1 MRMLLIHSD
10 YLEYEVKDKAL
21 KNPEPISEEQ
31 KKGRLE
37 EVLAVFI
44 SVEKVDETNPDE
56 VVEKAVNEIKDV
68 ASQVKAENV
77 FVYPFAHLSSE
88 LAKPDIALEVLREVE
103 EKLREEGF
111 NVKRAPFGYY
121 KAFKLSCKGHPLA
134 ELSRTIVPSGEAKAE
149 EEIPEALK
157 KEEEELVSYWYIL
170 TPEGELIEV
179 DKFDFTG
186 HENLRKFANY
196 EISKS
201 RIADREPPH
210 VRIMLE
216 QELVDYEPGSDP
228 GNLRYYPKGRLIK
241 GLLEQYVTEKVVE
254 YGAMEVETPIMYD
267 FEHPALEKYLNRFP
281 ARQYIVKSG
290 DKKFFLRFAACF
302 GQFLIKKD
310 AIISYRNLPLRMYE
324 LTRYSFR
331 REKSG
336 ELSGLRRLR
345 AFTMPDMHTVARD
358 LKQAMAEFKK
368 QYKLSMEVLKGVG
381 LTPEDYEVAI
391 RFTEDFWNENR
402 DFIVELAKIIGKPV
416 LIEMWKQR
424 FFYFILKFEF
434 NFVDNLDKAAALST
448 VQIDVE
454 NAERFGIT
462 YYDEDGKEKYPLILH
477 CSPSGAIE
485 RVMYAI
491 LEKQAK
497 LQSKGIKPMFPLWL
511 SPIQV
516 RVIPVSEEV
525 LDYALYVAGK
535 LEGAKIRVD
544 VDDTSD
550 RLNKKIR
557 KAEKEWIP
565 YVIVVGR
572 NEKEQNTITVRRR
585 SDGKQGEMQLEDLI
599 REIRSQTEGF
609 PYKPRPLPLLLSKRP
624 KFRG

>member
-10 YLEYEVKDKAL
+10 YLEYEVKDKAI
-21 KNPEPISEEQ
+21 KNPEPIEDEG

-44 SVEKVDETNPDE
+44 SVEKIDESGPEE
-56 VVEKAVNEIKDV
+56 VVRKAVEEIKSV
-68 ASQVKAENV
+68 ASQVKAENI
-77 FVYPFAHLSSE
+77 FLYPFAHLSSE
-88 LAKPDIALEVLREVE
+88 LAKPAIALGILKELE
-103 EKLREEGF
+103 EKLREEGY

-121 KAFKLSCKGHPLA
+121 KAFRLSCKGHPLA
-134 ELSRTIVPSGEAKAE
+134 ELSRTIVPAGEKAE
-149 EEIPEALK
+149 EEVSEALK
-157 KEEEELVSYWYIL
+157 KEEELVSYWYIL
-170 TPEGELIEV
+170 TPEGELVEV

-186 HENLRKFANY
+186 HENLKKFANY

-201 RIADREPPH
+201 RIATEEPPH
-210 VRIMLE
+210 VRIMLD

-241 GLLEQYVTEKVVE
+241 SLLEQYVTEKVIE

-281 ARQYIVKSG
+281 ARQYVVKSG

-310 AIISYRNLPLRMYE
+310 ATISYRHLPLRMYE

-331 REKSG
+331 REKRG

-358 LKQAMAEFKK
+358 LKQAMDEFKK
-368 QYKLSMEVLKGVG
+368 QYKLSMEVLRGVG
-381 LTPEDYEVAI
+381 LAPEDYEVAI

-402 DFIVELAKIIGKPV
+402 DFVVELVRIIGKPV

-462 YYDEDGKEKYPLILH
+462 YYDEDGKEKHPLILH

-485 RVMYAI
+485 RVMYAV

-497 LQSKGIKPMFPLWL
+497 LTKKGTKAMLPLWL

-516 RVIPVSEEV
+516 RVIPVSDDV

-535 LEGAKIRVD
+535 LEGAKIRAD
-544 VDDTSD
+544 VDDTGD

-565 YVIVVGR
+565 YIIVVGEK
-572 NEKEQNTITVRRR
+572 EKEQGTVTVRRR
-585 SDGKQGEMQLEDLI
+585 AGGQSEMQLEDLI
-599 REIRSQTEGF
+599 KEIKQQTEGF
-609 PYKPRPLPLLLSKRP
+609 PYKPRPLPLLLSRRP

>member
-10 YLEYEVKDKAL
+10 YLEYEVKDKAI
-21 KNPEPISEEQ
+21 KSPEPIGDEM

-44 SVEKVDETNPDE
+44 SVEKVDESGPEE
-56 VVEKAVNEIKDV
+56 VVRKAVEEIKGV
-68 ASQVKAENV
+68 ASQVKAENI
-77 FVYPFAHLSSE
+77 FIYPFAHLSSE
-88 LAKPDIALEVLREVE
+88 LAKPALALGILKELE
-103 EKLREEGF
+103 EKLRGEGYI
-111 NVKRAPFGYY
+111 VKRAPFGYY
-121 KAFKLSCKGHPLA
+121 KAFRLSCKGHPLA
-134 ELSRTIVPSGEAKAE
+134 ELSRTIVPSGEKAE
-149 EEIPEALK
+149 EEVSEALK
-157 KEEEELVSYWYIL
+157 KEEELVSYWYIL
-170 TPEGELIEV
+170 TPEGELVEV

-201 RIADREPPH
+201 RIATEEPPH
-210 VRIMLE
+210 VRIMLD

-241 GLLEQYVTEKVVE
+241 SLLERYVTEKVIE

-281 ARQYIVKSG
+281 ARQYVVKSG

-310 AIISYRNLPLRMYE
+310 ATISYRHLPLRMYE

-331 REKSG
+331 REKRG

-345 AFTMPDMHTVARD
+345 AFTMPDMHTVAKD
-358 LKQAMAEFKK
+358 LKQAMDEFKK
-368 QYKLSMEVLKGVG
+368 QYRLSMEVLRGVG

-402 DFIVELAKIIGKPV
+402 DFIIELVRIIGKPV

-462 YYDEDGKEKYPLILH
+462 YYDEEGKEKHPLILH

-485 RVMYAI
+485 RVMYAV

-497 LQSKGIKPMFPLWL
+497 LTKRGTKAMLPLWL

-516 RVIPVSEEV
+516 RVIPVSDDV

-544 VDDTSD
+544 VDDTGD

-557 KAEKEWIP
+557 KAEKEWVP
-565 YVIVVGR
+565 YIIVVGEK
-572 NEKEQNTITVRRR
+572 EKEQGTVTVRRR
-585 SDGKQGEMQLEDLI
+585 AGGRSEMQLEDLI
-599 REIRSQTEGF
+599 REIKQKTEGF

>member
-10 YLEYEVKDKAL
+10 YLEYEVKGKAL
-21 KNPEPISEEQ
+21 KKPEEIKEDQ
-31 KKGRLE
+31 KIGKLD
-37 EVLAVFI
+37 EVLAVFM
-44 SVEKVDETNPDE
+44 SVEKVDEQNPDE
-56 VVEKAVNEIKDV
+56 VVDKAIKEIEDV
-68 ASQVKAENV
+68 ASQVKTKNI

-88 LAKPDIALEVLREVE
+88 LGSPEIALKILKKIE
-103 EKLREEGF
+103 EKLKEKEY

-134 ELSRTIVPSGEAKAE
+134 ELSRTIVPGEAKKE
-149 EEIPEALK
+149 EEVPEALK
-157 KEEEELVSYWYIL
+157 KEEELVSYWYIL

-179 DKFDFTG
+179 DKFDFSG

-201 RIADREPPH
+201 RVVTEEPPH
-210 VRIMLE
+210 VKIMLE
-216 QELVDYEPGSDP
+216 QELVDYEEGSDP

-241 GLLEQYVTEKVVE
+241 SLLENYVTEKVIE

-281 ARQYIVKSG
+281 ARQYVVKSG

-310 AIISYRNLPLRMYE
+310 ATISYRHLPLKMYE

-331 REKSG
+331 REKRG

-345 AFTMPDMHTVARD
+345 AFTMPDMHTVAKD
-358 LKQAMAEFKK
+358 LQQAMEEFKK

-381 LTPEDYEVAI
+381 LAPEDYEVAI
-391 RFTEDFWNENR
+391 RFTEDFWNENKE
-402 DFIVELAKIIGKPV
+402 FIVELAKIIDKPV

-454 NAERFGIT
+454 NAQRFGIS
-462 YYDEDGKEKYPLILH
+462 YYNEDGQEEYPLLLH

-497 LQSKGIKPMFPLWL
+497 LMKQGKKPMYPLWL

-516 RVIPVSEEV
+516 RVIPISDKY

-535 LEGAKIRVD
+535 LEGAKIRAD
-544 VDDTSD
+544 VDDRNE

-557 KAEKEWIP
+557 EAEKEWIP
-565 YVIVVGR
+565 YIIVVGE
-572 NEKEQNTITVRRR
+572 NEKRMGIITVRKRT
-585 SDGKQGEMQLEDLI
+585 DNKQYEMHIEDLI
-599 REIRSQTEGF
+599 KEIRQKTEGF
-609 PYKPRPLPLLLSKRP
+609 PYKPRPLPLLVSMRP

>member
-1 MRMLLIHSD
+1 MRTLLIHSD

-21 KNPEPISEEQ
+21 KKPEEISEEQ

-37 EVLAVFI
+37 EVLAAFI
-44 SVEKVDETNPDE
+44 SVEKVDEQNPEE
-56 VVEKAVNEIKDV
+56 VVEKAVKEIEDV
-68 ASQVKAENV
+68 ASQVKTKNI

-88 LAKPDIALEVLREVE
+88 LGSPDIALKILKEIE
-103 EKLREEGF
+103 EKLKGKGY

-134 ELSRTIVPSGEAKAE
+134 ELSRTIIPSEAKKE
-149 EEIPEALK
+149 EEVPEALK
-157 KEEEELVSYWYIL
+157 KEEELISYWYIL

-179 DKFDFTG
+179 DKFDFSG
-186 HENLRKFANY
+186 HENLKKFANY

-201 RIADREPPH
+201 RVAEKEPPH
-210 VRIMLE
+210 VKMMLE
-216 QELVDYEPGSDP
+216 QELVDYEEGSDP

-241 GLLEQYVTEKVVE
+241 SLLENYVTEKVIE

-281 ARQYIVKSG
+281 ARQYVVKSG

-310 AIISYRNLPLRMYE
+310 ATISYRHLPLRMYE

-331 REKSG
+331 REKRG

-345 AFTMPDMHTVARD
+345 AFTMPDMHTVAKD
-358 LKQAMAEFKK
+358 LQQAMEEFKK
-368 QYKLSMEVLKGVG
+368 QYKLSMEVLRGVG

-391 RFTEDFWNENR
+391 RFTEDFWNENK
-402 DFIVELAKIIGKPV
+402 DFIVELARIIGKPV

-454 NAERFGIT
+454 NAQRFGIT
-462 YYDEDGKEKYPLILH
+462 YYDENGEEKYPLILH

-497 LQSKGIKPMFPLWL
+497 LMKQGKKPMYPLWL

-516 RVIPVSEEV
+516 RVIPVSDKY

-544 VDDTSD
+544 VDDRNE

-557 KAEKEWIP
+557 EAEKEWVP
-565 YVIVVGR
+565 YIVVVGE
-572 NEKEQNTITVRRR
+572 NEKRMGVITVRKRE
-585 SDGKQGEMQLEDLI
+585 SGQYEMHIEDLI
-599 REIRSQTEGF
+599 KEIKQKTEGF
-609 PYKPRPLPLLLSKRP
+609 PYKPRPLPLLVSMRP

>member
-1 MRMLLIHSD
+1 MRILLIHSD

-21 KNPEPISEEQ
+21 KKPEEISENQ
-31 KKGRLE
+31 KKGRLD
-37 EVLAVFI
+37 EVLAVFM
-44 SVEKVDETNPDE
+44 SVEKVDEQNPE
-56 VVEKAVNEIKDV
+56 EIVEKAVKEIEEV
-68 ASQVKAENV
+68 VSQVKTNNI

-88 LAKPDIALEVLREVE
+88 LGSPDVALRILKEIENEL
-103 EKLREEGF
+103 KNKGY
-111 NVKRAPFGYY
+111 NVRRAPFGYY

-134 ELSRTIVPSGEAKAE
+134 ELSRTIVPGEAKKE
-149 EEIPEALK
+149 EEVPEALK
-157 KEEEELVSYWYIL
+157 KEEELVSYWYIL
-170 TPEGELIEV
+170 TPEGELVEV
-179 DKFDFTG
+179 DKFDFSG
-186 HENLRKFANY
+186 YENLKKFANY
-196 EISKS
+196 EINKS
-201 RIADREPPH
+201 RVVTEEPPH
-210 VRIMLE
+210 VKIMLE
-216 QELVDYEPGSDP
+216 QELVDYEEGSDP

-241 GLLEQYVTEKVVE
+241 SLLENYVTEKLIE

-281 ARQYIVKSG
+281 ARQYVVKSG
-290 DKKFFLRFAACF
+290 DKRFFLRFAACF

-310 AIISYRNLPLRMYE
+310 ATISYRHLPLRMYE

-331 REKSG
+331 REKRG

-345 AFTMPDMHTVARD
+345 AFTMPDMHTVAKN
-358 LKQAMAEFKK
+358 LQQAMEEFKK

-391 RFTEDFWNENR
+391 RFTEDFWNENK
-402 DFIVELAKIIGKPV
+402 DFIVDLTRIIGKPV

-454 NAERFGIT
+454 NSQRFGIT
-462 YYDEDGKEKYPLILH
+462 YYDEEGQEKYPLLLH

-497 LQSKGIKPMFPLWL
+497 LMKKGKKPMYPPWL

-516 RVIPVSEEV
+516 RVIPVSEKY
-525 LDYALYVAGK
+525 LDYALYIAGK
-535 LEGAKIRVD
+535 LEGAKIRAD
-544 VDDTSD
+544 VDDRNE

-557 KAEKEWIP
+557 EAEKEWIP
-565 YVIVVGR
+565 YIIVVGE
-572 NEKEQNTITVRRR
+572 NEKRMGVITVRKRE
-585 SDGKQGEMQLEDLI
+585 DNKQYEIHVEDLI
-599 REIRSQTEGF
+599 KEIRQKTEGF
-609 PYKPRPLPLLLSKRP
+609 PYKPRPLPPLVSMRP

>member
-1 MRMLLIHSD
+1 MRILLIHSD

-21 KNPEPISEEQ
+21 KKPEEISENQ
-31 KKGRLE
+31 KKGRLD
-37 EVLAVFI
+37 EVLAVFM
-44 SVEKVDETNPDE
+44 SVEKVDEQNPEEIAKKAVKEIEE
-56 VVEKAVNEIKDV
+56 VV
-68 ASQVKAENV
+68 SQVKTNNI

-88 LAKPDIALEVLREVE
+88 LGSPDVALRILKEIENEL
-103 EKLREEGF
+103 KNKGY
-111 NVKRAPFGYY
+111 NVRRAPFGYY

-134 ELSRTIVPSGEAKAE
+134 ELSRTIVPGEAKKE
-149 EEIPEALK
+149 EEVPEALK
-157 KEEEELVSYWYIL
+157 KEEELVSYWYIL
-170 TPEGELIEV
+170 TPEGELVEV
-179 DKFDFTG
+179 DKFDFSG
-186 HENLRKFANY
+186 YENLKKFANY
-196 EISKS
+196 EINKS
-201 RIADREPPH
+201 RVVTEEPPH
-210 VRIMLE
+210 VKIMLE
-216 QELVDYEPGSDP
+216 QELVDYEEGSDP

-241 GLLEQYVTEKVVE
+241 SLLENYVTEKVIE

-281 ARQYIVKSG
+281 ARQYVVKSG
-290 DKKFFLRFAACF
+290 DKRFFLRFAACF

-310 AIISYRNLPLRMYE
+310 ATISYRHLPLRMYE

-331 REKSG
+331 REKRG

-345 AFTMPDMHTVARD
+345 AFTMPDMHTVAKN
-358 LKQAMAEFKK
+358 LQQAMEEFKK

-391 RFTEDFWNENR
+391 RFTEDFWNENK
-402 DFIVELAKIIGKPV
+402 DFIVDLTRIIGKPV

-424 FFYFILKFEF
+424 FFYFMLKFEF

-454 NAERFGIT
+454 NSQRFGIT
-462 YYDEDGKEKYPLILH
+462 YYDEEGQEKYPLLLH

-497 LQSKGIKPMFPLWL
+497 LMKKGKKPMYPLWL

-516 RVIPVSEEV
+516 RVIPVSERY
-525 LDYALYVAGK
+525 LDYALYIAGK
-535 LEGAKIRVD
+535 LEGAKIRAD
-544 VDDTSD
+544 VDDRNE

-557 KAEKEWIP
+557 EAEKEWIP
-565 YVIVVGR
+565 YIIVVGE
-572 NEKEQNTITVRRR
+572 NEKRMGVITVRKRE
-585 SDGKQGEMQLEDLI
+585 DNKQYEIHVEDLI
-599 REIRSQTEGF
+599 KEIRQKTEGF
-609 PYKPRPLPLLLSKRP
+609 PYKPRPLPPLVSMRP

>member
-10 YLEYEVKDKAL
+10 YLEYEVKGKAL
-21 KNPEPISEEQ
+21 KQPEEISEEQ
-31 KKGRLE
+31 KKGRLD
-37 EVLAVFI
+37 EVLAVFM

-56 VVEKAVNEIKDV
+56 VAEKAVKEIKDV
-68 ASQVKAENV
+68 AGQVKAERV

-88 LAKPDIALEVLREVE
+88 LANPDVAMKILKRIE
-103 EKLREEGF
+103 ERLREEGF
-111 NVKRAPFGYY
+111 EVKRAPFGYY

-134 ELSRTIVPSGEAKAE
+134 ELSRTVVPSGEAVSSE
-149 EEIPEALK
+149 ERNIALEK
-157 KEEEELVSYWYIL
+157 EEELVSYWYIL
-170 TPEGELIEV
+170 TPEGELVEV

-201 RIADREPPH
+201 RVAEKEPPH

-241 GLLEQYVTEKVVE
+241 SLLENYVTEKVIE
-254 YGAMEVETPIMYD
+254 YGAMEVETPLMYD
-267 FEHPALEKYLNRFP
+267 FEHPALKSYLNRFP

-302 GQFLIKKD
+302 GQFLMKKD
-310 AIISYRNLPLRMYE
+310 ATISYRNLPLRMYE

-331 REKSG
+331 REKRG

-345 AFTMPDMHTVARD
+345 AFTMPDMHTVAKD
-358 LKQAMAEFKK
+358 LQQAMDEFKK

-391 RFTEDFWNENR
+391 RFTRDFWNENK

-416 LIEMWKQR
+416 LIEMWDQR

-454 NAERFGIT
+454 NAQRYGVT
-462 YYDEDGKEKYPLILH
+462 YYDEEGKERFPLILH

-497 LQSKGIKPMFPLWL
+497 LQTKGIKPMFPLWL

-516 RVIPVSEEV
+516 RVIPVGEEY

-535 LEGAKIRVD
+535 LEGAKIRAD
-544 VDDTSD
+544 VDDTND
-550 RLNKKIR
+550 TLRKKIR
-557 KAEKEWIP
+557 KAEKEWVP
-565 YVIVVGR
+565 YIIVVGER
-572 NEKEQNTITVRRR
+572 EKEQNTITVRRR
-585 SDGKQGEMQLEDLI
+585 SDGKQVEMQLGDLI

-609 PYKPRPLPLLLSKRP
+609 PYKPRPLPLLLSRRP

>member
-1 MRMLLIHSD
+1 MLLIHSD

-21 KNPEPISEEQ
+21 KKPEEISEEQ
-31 KKGRLE
+31 KRGRLE
-37 EVLAVFI
+37 EVLAVFV
-44 SVEKVDETNPDE
+44 SVEKVDEQNPEE
-56 VVEKAVNEIKDV
+56 VVEKAVVEIKDV
-68 ASQVKAENV
+68 ASQVKAQSI

-88 LAKPDIALEVLREVE
+88 LASPDVALKILKTIE
-103 EKLREEGF
+103 EKLKEEGF

-134 ELSRTIVPSGEAKAE
+134 ELSRTIVPGEVKKE
-149 EEIPEALK
+149 EEVPEALK
-157 KEEEELVSYWYIL
+157 KEEELVSYWYIL

-186 HENLRKFANY
+186 HENLKKFASY

-201 RIADREPPH
+201 RIAEKEPPH
-210 VRIMLE
+210 VKIMLE

-241 GLLEQYVTEKVVE
+241 SLLEQYVTEKVIE

-290 DKKFFLRFAACF
+290 DKRYFLRFAACF

-310 AIISYRNLPLRMYE
+310 ATISYKHLPLRMYE

-331 REKSG
+331 REKRG

-345 AFTMPDMHTVARD
+345 AFTMPDMHTVAKD
-358 LKQAMAEFKK
+358 LKQAMEEFKK
-368 QYKLSMEVLKGVG
+368 QYKLSMEVLRGVG

-402 DFIVELAKIIGKPV
+402 EFIVELARIIGKPV

-462 YYDEDGKEKYPLILH
+462 YFDEDGKEKHPLILH

-491 LEKQAK
+491 LEKQAR
-497 LQSKGIKPMFPLWL
+497 LRNQGRKPMYPLWL

-516 RVIPVSEEV
+516 RVIPVSEDY
-525 LDYALYVAGK
+525 LDYALYIAGK
-535 LEGAKIRVD
+535 LEGAKIRAD
-544 VDDTSD
+544 VDDTGD
-550 RLNKKIR
+550 RLTKKIR
-557 KAEKEWIP
+557 KAEREWIP
-565 YVIVVGR
+565 YIIVVGE
-572 NEKEQNTITVRRR
+572 NEKRQGIVTVRKRE
-585 SDGKQGEMQLEDLI
+585 DGKQHEMQLEDLI
-599 REIRSQTEGF
+599 REIKQRVEGF
-609 PYKPRPLPLLLSKRP
+609 PYKPRPLPLLLSQRP
-624 KFRG
+624 RFRG

>member
-10 YLEYEVKDKAL
+10 YLEYEVKGKAL
-21 KNPEPISEEQ
+21 KKPEEIKEDQ
-31 KKGRLE
+31 KIGKLD
-37 EVLAVFI
+37 EVLAVFM
-44 SVEKVDETNPDE
+44 SVEKVDEQNPDE
-56 VVEKAVNEIKDV
+56 VVDKAIKEIEDV
-68 ASQVKAENV
+68 ASQVKTKNI

-88 LAKPDIALEVLREVE
+88 LGSPEVALKILKKIE
-103 EKLREEGF
+103 EKLKEKDY

-134 ELSRTIVPSGEAKAE
+134 ELSRTIVPGEAKKE
-149 EEIPEALK
+149 EEVPEALK
-157 KEEEELVSYWYIL
+157 KEEELVSYWYIL

-179 DKFDFTG
+179 DKFDFSG

-201 RIADREPPH
+201 RVVTEEPPH
-210 VRIMLE
+210 VKIMLE
-216 QELVDYEPGSDP
+216 QELVDYEEGSDP

-241 GLLEQYVTEKVVE
+241 SLLENYVTEKVIE

-281 ARQYIVKSG
+281 ARQYVVKSG

-310 AIISYRNLPLRMYE
+310 ATISYRHLPLKMYE

-331 REKSG
+331 REKRG

-358 LKQAMAEFKK
+358 LQQAMEEFKK

-381 LTPEDYEVAI
+381 LAPEDYEVAI

-402 DFIVELAKIIGKPV
+402 EFIVELAKIIGKPV

-454 NAERFGIT
+454 NAQRFGIS
-462 YYDEDGKEKYPLILH
+462 YYNEDGQEEYPLLLH

-497 LQSKGIKPMFPLWL
+497 LMKQGKKPMYPLWL

-516 RVIPVSEEV
+516 RVIPISDKY

-544 VDDTSD
+544 VDDRNE

-557 KAEKEWIP
+557 EAEKEWIP
-565 YVIVVGR
+565 YIIVVGE
-572 NEKEQNTITVRRR
+572 NEKRMGIITVRKRK
-585 SDGKQGEMQLEDLI
+585 DNKQYEMHIEDLI
-599 REIRSQTEGF
+599 KEIRQKTEGF
-609 PYKPRPLPLLLSKRP
+609 PYKPRPLPLLVSMRP

>member
-37 EVLAVFI
+37 EVLAAFI

-68 ASQVKAENV
+68 ASQVKAKNV

-88 LAKPDIALEVLREVE
+88 LAKPDVALEILKKIE
-103 EKLREEGF
+103 ERLKEEGF

-149 EEIPEALK
+149 EEVPEALK

-241 GLLEQYVTEKVVE
+241 SLLEQYVTEKVIE

-345 AFTMPDMHTVARD
+345 AFTMPDMHTVAKD
-358 LKQAMAEFKK
+358 LKQAMDEFKK

-402 DFIVELAKIIGKPV
+402 DFIVELARIIGKPV

-462 YYDEDGKEKYPLILH
+462 YYDEEGKEQYPLILH

-497 LQSKGIKPMFPLWL
+497 LQAKGVKPMFPLWL

-535 LEGAKIRVD
+535 LEGARIRVD
-544 VDDTSD
+544 VDDTND

-572 NEKEQNTITVRRR
+572 NEKEQNTVTVRRR
-585 SDGKQGEMQLEDLI
+585 SGGQAEMQLEDLI
-599 REIRSQTEGF
+599 REIKSQTEGF

>member
-21 KNPEPISEEQ
+21 KKPEEISEEQ
-31 KKGRLE
+31 KRGRLE
-37 EVLAVFI
+37 EVLAVFV
-44 SVEKVDETNPDE
+44 SVEKVDEQNPEE
-56 VVEKAVNEIKDV
+56 VVEKAVAEIKDV
-68 ASQVKAENV
+68 ASQVKAQNI

-88 LAKPDIALEVLREVE
+88 LASPDVALKILKAIEG
-103 EKLREEGF
+103 KLKEEGF

-134 ELSRTIVPSGEAKAE
+134 ELSRTIVPGKVKKE
-149 EEIPEALK
+149 EEVPEALK
-157 KEEEELVSYWYIL
+157 KEEELVSYWYIL

-186 HENLRKFANY
+186 HENLKKFASY

-201 RIADREPPH
+201 RIAEKEPPH

-241 GLLEQYVTEKVVE
+241 SLLEQYVTEKVIE

-290 DKKFFLRFAACF
+290 DKKYFLRFAACF

-310 AIISYRNLPLRMYE
+310 ATISYKHLPLRMYE

-331 REKSG
+331 REKRG

-345 AFTMPDMHTVARD
+345 AFTMPDMHTVAKD
-358 LKQAMAEFKK
+358 LKQAMEEFKK
-368 QYKLSMEVLKGVG
+368 QYKLSMEVLRGVG
-381 LTPEDYEVAI
+381 LTPDDYEVAI

-402 DFIVELAKIIGKPV
+402 EFIVELARIIGKPI

-462 YYDEDGKEKYPLILH
+462 YFDEDGKEKHPLILH

-491 LEKQAK
+491 LEKQAR
-497 LQSKGIKPMFPLWL
+497 LRNQGRKPMYPLWL

-516 RVIPVSEEV
+516 RVIPVSEDY
-525 LDYALYVAGK
+525 LDYALYIAGK
-535 LEGAKIRVD
+535 LEGAKIRAD

-550 RLNKKIR
+550 RLTKKIR
-557 KAEKEWIP
+557 KAEREWIP
-565 YVIVVGR
+565 YIIVVG
-572 NEKEQNTITVRRR
+572 EKEKRLGIVTVRKRE
-585 SDGKQGEMQLEDLI
+585 DGKQYEMQLEDLI
-599 REIRSQTEGF
+599 KEIKQGVGGF
-609 PYKPRPLPLLLSKRP
+609 PYKPRPLPLLLSQRP
-624 KFRG
+624 RFRG

>member
-21 KNPEPISEEQ
+21 KKPEEISEEQ

-37 EVLAVFI
+37 EVLAAFI
-44 SVEKVDETNPDE
+44 SVEKIDEQNPEE
-56 VVEKAVNEIKDV
+56 VVEKAVKEIEDV
-68 ASQVKAENV
+68 ASQVKTKNI

-88 LAKPDIALEVLREVE
+88 LGSPDIALKILKEIE
-103 EKLREEGF
+103 ERLKEKGY
-111 NVKRAPFGYY
+111 NVRRAPFGYY

-134 ELSRTIVPSGEAKAE
+134 ELSRTITPGEAKKGE
-149 EEIPEALK
+149 EVPEALK
-157 KEEEELVSYWYIL
+157 KEEELVSYWYIL

-179 DKFDFTG
+179 DKFDFSG
-186 HENLRKFANY
+186 HENLKKFANY

-201 RIADREPPH
+201 RVAEKEPPH
-210 VRIMLE
+210 VKMMLE
-216 QELVDYEPGSDP
+216 QELVDYEEGSDP

-241 GLLEQYVTEKVVE
+241 SLLENYVTEKVIE

-281 ARQYIVKSG
+281 ARQYVVKSG

-310 AIISYRNLPLRMYE
+310 ATISYRHLPLRMYE

-331 REKSG
+331 REKRG

-345 AFTMPDMHTVARD
+345 AFTMPDMHTVAKD
-358 LKQAMAEFKK
+358 LQQAMEEFKK
-368 QYKLSMEVLKGVG
+368 QYKLSMEVLRGVG

-391 RFTEDFWNENR
+391 RFTEDFWNENK
-402 DFIVELAKIIGKPV
+402 DFIVELARIIGKPV

-454 NAERFGIT
+454 NAQRFSIT
-462 YYDEDGKEKYPLILH
+462 YYDENGEEKYPLILH

-497 LQSKGIKPMFPLWL
+497 LMKQGKKPMYPLWL

-516 RVIPVSEEV
+516 RVIPVSDKY

-544 VDDTSD
+544 VDDRNE

-557 KAEKEWIP
+557 EAEKEWVP
-565 YVIVVGR
+565 YIVVVGE
-572 NEKEQNTITVRRR
+572 NEKRMGVITVRKRE
-585 SDGKQGEMQLEDLI
+585 GGQYEMHIEDLI
-599 REIRSQTEGF
+599 KEIKQKTEGF
-609 PYKPRPLPLLLSKRP
+609 PYKPRPLPLLVSMRP

>member
-1 MRMLLIHSD
+1 M
-10 YLEYEVKDKAL
+10 
-21 KNPEPISEEQ
+21 
-31 KKGRLE
+31 
-37 EVLAVFI
+37 
-44 SVEKVDETNPDE
+44 
-56 VVEKAVNEIKDV
+56 
-68 ASQVKAENV
+68 
-77 FVYPFAHLSSE
+77 
-88 LAKPDIALEVLREVE
+88 
-103 EKLREEGF
+103 
-111 NVKRAPFGYY
+111 
-121 KAFKLSCKGHPLA
+121 
-134 ELSRTIVPSGEAKAE
+134 
-149 EEIPEALK
+149 
-157 KEEEELVSYWYIL
+157 
-170 TPEGELIEV
+170 
-179 DKFDFTG
+179 DKFDFSG
-186 HENLRKFANY
+186 YENLKKFANY

-201 RIADREPPH
+201 RVATEEPPH
-210 VRIMLE
+210 VKIMLE
-216 QELVDYEPGSDP
+216 QELVDYEEGSDP

-241 GLLEQYVTEKVVE
+241 SLLENYVTEKVIE

-310 AIISYRNLPLRMYE
+310 ATISYRHLPLRMYE

-331 REKSG
+331 REKRG

-345 AFTMPDMHTVARD
+345 AFTMPDMHTVAKD
-358 LKQAMAEFKK
+358 LQQAMEEFKK
-368 QYKLSMEVLKGVG
+368 QYKLSMEVLRGVG

-402 DFIVELAKIIGKPV
+402 DFIVELARIIGKPV

-454 NAERFGIT
+454 NAQRFGIT
-462 YYDEDGKEKYPLILH
+462 YYDENGEEKYPLILH

-497 LQSKGIKPMFPLWL
+497 LMKQGKKPMYPLWL

-516 RVIPVSEEV
+516 RVIPVSEKY

-544 VDDTSD
+544 VDDRNE

-557 KAEKEWIP
+557 EAEKEWIP
-565 YVIVVGR
+565 YIVVVGE
-572 NEKEQNTITVRRR
+572 NEKRMGVITVRKRE
-585 SDGKQGEMQLEDLI
+585 GGQYEMQIEDLI
-599 REIRSQTEGF
+599 KEIRQKTEGF
-609 PYKPRPLPLLLSKRP
+609 PYKPRPLPLLVSMRP

>member
-1 MRMLLIHSD
+1 MRTLLIHSD

-21 KNPEPISEEQ
+21 KKPEEISEEQ

-37 EVLAVFI
+37 EVLAAFI
-44 SVEKVDETNPDE
+44 SVEKVDEQNPKE
-56 VVEKAVNEIKDV
+56 VVEKAVKEIEDV
-68 ASQVKAENV
+68 ASQVKTKNI

-88 LAKPDIALEVLREVE
+88 LGSPDIALKILKEIE
-103 EKLREEGF
+103 EKLKGKGY

-134 ELSRTIVPSGEAKAE
+134 ELSRTIIPSEAKKE
-149 EEIPEALK
+149 EEVPEALK
-157 KEEEELVSYWYIL
+157 KEEELISYWYIL

-179 DKFDFTG
+179 DKFDFSG
-186 HENLRKFANY
+186 HENLKKFANY

-201 RIADREPPH
+201 RVAEKEPPH
-210 VRIMLE
+210 VKMMLE
-216 QELVDYEPGSDP
+216 QELVDYEEGSDP

-241 GLLEQYVTEKVVE
+241 SLLENYVTEKVIE

-281 ARQYIVKSG
+281 ARQYVVKSG

-310 AIISYRNLPLRMYE
+310 ATISYRHLPLRMYE

-331 REKSG
+331 REKRG

-345 AFTMPDMHTVARD
+345 AFTMPDMHTVAKD
-358 LKQAMAEFKK
+358 LQQAMEEFKK
-368 QYKLSMEVLKGVG
+368 QYKLSMEVLRGVG

-391 RFTEDFWNENR
+391 RFTEDFWNENK
-402 DFIVELAKIIGKPV
+402 DFIVELARIIGKPV

-454 NAERFGIT
+454 NAQRFGIT
-462 YYDEDGKEKYPLILH
+462 YYDENGEEKYPLILH

-497 LQSKGIKPMFPLWL
+497 LMKQGKKPMYPLWL

-516 RVIPVSEEV
+516 RVIPVSDKY

-544 VDDTSD
+544 VDDRNE

-557 KAEKEWIP
+557 EAEKEWVP
-565 YVIVVGR
+565 YIVVVGE
-572 NEKEQNTITVRRR
+572 NEKRMRVITVRKRE
-585 SDGKQGEMQLEDLI
+585 GGQYEMHIEDLI
-599 REIRSQTEGF
+599 KEIKQKTEGF
-609 PYKPRPLPLLLSKRP
+609 PYKPRPLPLLVSMRP

>member
-10 YLEYEVKDKAL
+10 YLEYEVRDKAL
-21 KNPEPISEEQ
+21 KNPEPVSDEQ
-31 KKGRLE
+31 KKGRLD
-37 EVLAVFI
+37 EVLAVFM
-44 SVEKVDETNPDE
+44 SVEKVDEINPEE
-56 VVEKAVNEIKDV
+56 VVEKAITEIEDV
-68 ASQVKAENV
+68 AKQVKVERI

-88 LAKPDIALEVLREVE
+88 LGRPEVALEIL
-103 EKLREEGF
+103 KKIEEGLKERGYE
-111 NVKRAPFGYY
+111 VKRSPFGYY

-134 ELSRTIVPSGEAKAE
+134 ELSRTIVPGEGVS
-149 EEIPEALK
+149 
-157 KEEEELVSYWYIL
+157 KEERNIALEKEEKELVSYWYIL
-170 TPEGELIEV
+170 TPEGELIEAE
-179 DKFDFTG
+179 KFDFTG
-186 HENLRKFANY
+186 HENLKKFVNY
-196 EISKS
+196 EIHKN

-210 VRIMLE
+210 VRLMLE
-216 QELVDYEPGSDP
+216 QELVDYEPGSDA

-310 AIISYRNLPLRMYE
+310 ATISYRHLPLRMYE

-345 AFTMPDMHTVARD
+345 AFTMPDMHTVAKD
-358 LKQAMAEFKK
+358 IKQAMDEFKK
-368 QYKLSMEVLKGVG
+368 QYKLSMEVLRGVG

-391 RFTEDFWNENR
+391 RFTRNFWEENR

-416 LIEMWKQR
+416 LIEMWDQR

-462 YYDEDGKEKYPLILH
+462 YYDEEGKEKYPFILH

-497 LQSKGIKPMFPLWL
+497 LQAQGKKPMFPLWL

-516 RVIPVSEEV
+516 RVIPVSEDV

-544 VDDTSD
+544 VDDTGD

-557 KAEKEWIP
+557 KAEKEWVP
-565 YVIVVGR
+565 YIIVVGK
-572 NEKEQNTITVRRR
+572 NEKEQNTVTVRRR
-585 SDGKQGEMQLEDLI
+585 SGGQSEMQLEDLI
-599 REIRSQTEGF
+599 KEIRSQTEGF

-624 KFRG
+624 RFRG

>member
-21 KNPEPISEEQ
+21 SKPEEISEAQ
-31 KKGRLE
+31 KRGRLE
-37 EVLAVFI
+37 EVLAAFM
-44 SVEKVDETNPDE
+44 SVEKVDEQNPEE
-56 VVEKAVNEIKDV
+56 VVQKAVEEIKNV
-68 ASQVKAENV
+68 ASQVKAENI
-77 FVYPFAHLSSE
+77 FVYPFAHLSSD
-88 LAKPDIALEVLREVE
+88 LGKPEVALEVLKEIE
-103 EKLREEGF
+103 ERLKGEGF
-111 NVKRAPFGYY
+111 NVRRAPFGYY
-121 KAFKLSCKGHPLA
+121 KAFKISCKGHPLA
-134 ELSRTIVPSGEAKAE
+134 ELSRTIVPSGEKKE
-149 EEIPEALK
+149 EEVSEALK
-157 KEEEELVSYWYIL
+157 KEEELVSYWYIL

-179 DKFDFTG
+179 DKFDFSG
-186 HENLRKFANY
+186 HENLKKFANY

-201 RIADREPPH
+201 RVADKEPPH
-210 VRIMLE
+210 VKMMLE
-216 QELVDYEPGSDP
+216 QELVDYEEGSDP

-241 GLLEQYVTEKVVE
+241 SLLENYVTEKVIE

-281 ARQYIVKSG
+281 ARQYVVKSG

-310 AIISYRNLPLRMYE
+310 ATISYRHLPLRMYE

-331 REKSG
+331 REKRG

-345 AFTMPDMHTVARD
+345 AFTMPDMHTVAKD
-358 LKQAMAEFKK
+358 LQQAMEEFKK
-368 QYKLSMEVLKGVG
+368 QYKLSMEVLRGVG

-391 RFTEDFWNENR
+391 RFTEDFWNENK
-402 DFIVELAKIIGKPV
+402 DFIVELARIIGKPV

-454 NAERFGIT
+454 NAQRFGIT
-462 YYDEDGKEKYPLILH
+462 YYDENGEEKYPLILH

-497 LQSKGIKPMFPLWL
+497 LMKQGKKPMYPLWL

-516 RVIPVSEEV
+516 RVIPVSDKY

-544 VDDTSD
+544 VDDRNE

-557 KAEKEWIP
+557 EAEKEWVP
-565 YVIVVGR
+565 YIVVVGE
-572 NEKEQNTITVRRR
+572 NEKRMGVITVRKRE
-585 SDGKQGEMQLEDLI
+585 GGQYEMHIEDLI
-599 REIRSQTEGF
+599 KEIKQKTEGF
-609 PYKPRPLPLLLSKRP
+609 PYKPRPLPLLVSMRP

>member
-21 KNPEPISEEQ
+21 KNPEPIEEEQ
-31 KKGRLE
+31 KRGRLD

-44 SVEKVDETNPDE
+44 SVEKVDEDNPEE
-56 VVEKAVNEIKDV
+56 VVERAIAEIGDV
-68 ASQVKAENV
+68 AKQVKVERI

-88 LAKPDIALEVLREVE
+88 LAKPDLALGILKKIE
-103 EKLREEGF
+103 EKLKELGYE
-111 NVKRAPFGYY
+111 VKRAPFGYY
-121 KAFKLSCKGHPLA
+121 KAFRLSCKGHPLA
-134 ELSRTIVPSGEAKAE
+134 ELSRTITPGETVSRE
-149 EEIPEALK
+149 ERNIALE
-157 KEEEELVSYWYIL
+157 KEEKELVSYWYIL
-170 TPEGELIEV
+170 TPEGELV
-179 DKFDFTG
+179 DVEKFDFTG
-186 HENLRKFANY
+186 YENLKKFVNY
-196 EISKS
+196 EIHKN
-201 RIADREPPH
+201 RIADKEPPH
-210 VRIMLE
+210 VKLMLDH
-216 QELVDYEPGSDP
+216 ELVDYEPGSDG

-281 ARQYIVKSG
+281 ARQYVVKSG

-345 AFTMPDMHTVARD
+345 AFTMPDMHTVAKD
-358 LKQAMAEFKK
+358 LGQAMDEFKK
-368 QYKLSMEVLKGVG
+368 QYKLSMEVLRGVG

-391 RFTEDFWNENR
+391 RFTRDFWEANK
-402 DFIVELAKIIGKPV
+402 DFVVELVRIIGKPA
-416 LIEMWKQR
+416 LIEMWDQR

-462 YYDEDGKEKYPLILH
+462 YYDEEGKERYPLILH

-497 LQSKGIKPMFPLWL
+497 LQVKGVKPAFPLWL

-516 RVIPVSEEV
+516 RVIPVGEEV

-565 YVIVVGR
+565 YIIVIGR
-572 NEKEQNTITVRRR
+572 NEKEQGTVTVRRR
-585 SDGKQGEMQLEDLI
+585 EDGKQFEIQLEDLI
-599 REIRSQTEGF
+599 REIRQRTEGF
-609 PYKPRPLPLLLSKRP
+609 PYKPRPLPLLLSRRP

>member
-1 MRMLLIHSD
+1 MRILLIHSD

-21 KNPEPISEEQ
+21 KKPEEISENQ
-31 KKGRLE
+31 KKGRLD
-37 EVLAVFI
+37 EVLAVFM
-44 SVEKVDETNPDE
+44 SVEKVDEQNPEEIVGKAVKEIEE
-56 VVEKAVNEIKDV
+56 VV
-68 ASQVKAENV
+68 SQVKTNNI

-88 LAKPDIALEVLREVE
+88 LGSPDVALRILKKIENEL
-103 EKLREEGF
+103 KNKGY
-111 NVKRAPFGYY
+111 NVRRAPFGYY

-134 ELSRTIVPSGEAKAE
+134 ELSRTIVPGEAKKE
-149 EEIPEALK
+149 EEVPEALK
-157 KEEEELVSYWYIL
+157 KEEELVSYWYIL
-170 TPEGELIEV
+170 TPEGELVEV
-179 DKFDFTG
+179 DKFDFSG
-186 HENLRKFANY
+186 YENLKKFANY
-196 EISKS
+196 EINKS
-201 RIADREPPH
+201 RVVTEEPPH
-210 VRIMLE
+210 VKIMLE
-216 QELVDYEPGSDP
+216 QELVDYEEGSDP

-241 GLLEQYVTEKVVE
+241 SLLENYVTEKVIE

-281 ARQYIVKSG
+281 ARQYVVKSG
-290 DKKFFLRFAACF
+290 DKRFFLRFAACF

-310 AIISYRNLPLRMYE
+310 ATISYRHLPLRMYE

-331 REKSG
+331 REKRG

-345 AFTMPDMHTVARD
+345 AFTMPDMHTVAKN
-358 LKQAMAEFKK
+358 LQQAMEEFKK

-391 RFTEDFWNENR
+391 RFTEDFWNENK
-402 DFIVELAKIIGKPV
+402 DFIVDLTRIIGKPV

-454 NAERFGIT
+454 NSQRFGIT
-462 YYDEDGKEKYPLILH
+462 YYDEEGQEKYPLLLH

-497 LQSKGIKPMFPLWL
+497 LMKKGKKPMYPLWL

-516 RVIPVSEEV
+516 RVIPVSERY
-525 LDYALYVAGK
+525 LDYALYIAGK

-544 VDDTSD
+544 VDDRNE

-557 KAEKEWIP
+557 EAEKEWIP
-565 YVIVVGR
+565 YIIVVGE
-572 NEKEQNTITVRRR
+572 NEKRMGVITVRKRE
-585 SDGKQGEMQLEDLI
+585 DNKQYEIHVEDLI
-599 REIRSQTEGF
+599 KEIRQKTEGF
-609 PYKPRPLPLLLSKRP
+609 PYKPRPLPPLVSMRP

>member
-21 KNPEPISEEQ
+21 SKPEEISEEQ
-31 KKGRLE
+31 KKGRLD
-37 EVLAVFI
+37 EVLAAFM
-44 SVEKVDETNPDE
+44 SVEKVDEANPE
-56 VVEKAVNEIKDV
+56 EIVQKAVEEIKNV
-68 ASQVKAENV
+68 ASQVNAQNI

-88 LAKPDIALEVLREVE
+88 LAKPEVALEILKAIE
-103 EKLREEGF
+103 EKLKEEGF

-134 ELSRTIVPSGEAKAE
+134 ELSRTIVPSGEKKE
-149 EEIPEALK
+149 EEVPEALK
-157 KEEEELVSYWYIL
+157 KEEELVSYWYIL

-179 DKFDFTG
+179 DKFDFSG
-186 HENLRKFANY
+186 HENLKKFANY

-201 RIADREPPH
+201 RVAEKEPAH
-210 VRIMLE
+210 VKIMLN
-216 QELVDYEPGSDP
+216 QELVDYEEGSDP

-241 GLLEQYVTEKVVE
+241 SLLENYVTERVIE

-267 FEHPALEKYLNRFP
+267 FEHPALKSYLNRFP
-281 ARQYIVKSG
+281 ARQYIVLSG

-302 GQFLIKKD
+302 GQFLMKKD
-310 AIISYRNLPLRMYE
+310 ATISYRHLPLRMYE

-331 REKSG
+331 REKRG

-345 AFTMPDMHTVARD
+345 AFTMPDMHTVAKD
-358 LKQAMAEFKK
+358 MEQAKAEFKK

-391 RFTEDFWNENR
+391 RFTEDFWNENKE
-402 DFIVELAKIIGKPV
+402 FIVELAKIIGKPV

-424 FFYFILKFEF
+424 FFYFVLKFEF
-434 NFVDNLDKAAALST
+434 NFVDTLDKAAALST

-454 NAERFGIT
+454 NAKRYGVTFYNE
-462 YYDEDGKEKYPLILH
+462 EGKEEYPLILH

-485 RVMYAI
+485 RVMYAM

-497 LQSKGIKPMFPLWL
+497 LQAKGKKAMFPLWL
-511 SPIQV
+511 APIQV
-516 RVIPVSEEV
+516 RVIPISEQY

-544 VDDTSD
+544 VDDMNE

-557 KAEKEWIP
+557 RAEKEWIP
-565 YVIVVGR
+565 YIIVVGEK
-572 NEKEQNTITVRRR
+572 EKEQNVITVRKRE
-585 SDGKQGEMQLEDLI
+585 DGKQYEMQLEELI
-599 REIRSQTEGF
+599 REIRQKTESF

>member
-10 YLEYEVKDKAL
+10 YLEYEVKDKAI
-21 KNPEPISEEQ
+21 KKPEPIGDEK

-44 SVEKVDETNPDE
+44 SVERVDESNPAD
-56 VVEKAVNEIKDV
+56 VVLRAFEEIKGV
-68 ASQVKAENV
+68 ASQVKAENI
-77 FVYPFAHLSSE
+77 FLYPFAHLSSE
-88 LAKPDIALEVLREVE
+88 LAKPEAALGILKELE
-103 EKLREEGF
+103 EKLREAGY

-121 KAFKLSCKGHPLA
+121 KAFRLSCKGHPLA
-134 ELSRTIVPSGEAKAE
+134 ELSRTIVPAGEKVE
-149 EEIPEALK
+149 EEVSEALK
-157 KEEEELVSYWYIL
+157 KEEELVSYWYIL

-201 RIADREPPH
+201 RVAEKEPPH

-241 GLLEQYVTEKVVE
+241 SLLEQYVTEKVIE

-281 ARQYIVKSG
+281 ARQYVVKSG

-310 AIISYRNLPLRMYE
+310 ATISYRHLPLRMYE

-331 REKSG
+331 REKRG

-345 AFTMPDMHTVARD
+345 AFTMPDMHTVAKD
-358 LKQAMAEFKK
+358 LKQAMDEFKK
-368 QYKLSMEVLKGVG
+368 QYKLSMEVLRGVG

-391 RFTEDFWNENR
+391 RFTEDFWKENR
-402 DFIVELAKIIGKPV
+402 DFVVGLAKIIDKPV

-462 YYDEDGKEKYPLILH
+462 YYDDEGKERYPLILH

-485 RVMYAI
+485 RVMYAV

-497 LQSKGIKPMFPLWL
+497 LAKKGIKAMLPLWL
-511 SPIQV
+511 SPIQI
-516 RVIPVSEEV
+516 RVVPVSEEV

-565 YVIVVGR
+565 YIIVVGEK
-572 NEKEQNTITVRRR
+572 EKEQGTVTVRRR
-585 SDGKQGEMQLEDLI
+585 AGGQSEMQLEDLI
-599 REIRSQTEGF
+599 KEIRQQTEGF

>member
-1 MRMLLIHSD
+1 MRILLIHSD

-21 KNPEPISEEQ
+21 KKPEEISENQ
-31 KKGRLE
+31 KKGRLD
-37 EVLAVFI
+37 EVLAVFM
-44 SVEKVDETNPDE
+44 SVEKVDEQNPE
-56 VVEKAVNEIKDV
+56 EIVEKAVKEIEEV
-68 ASQVKAENV
+68 VSQVKTNNI

-88 LAKPDIALEVLREVE
+88 LGSPDVALRILKEIENEL
-103 EKLREEGF
+103 KNKGY
-111 NVKRAPFGYY
+111 NVRRAPFGYY

-134 ELSRTIVPSGEAKAE
+134 ELSRTIVPGEAKKE
-149 EEIPEALK
+149 EEVPEALK
-157 KEEEELVSYWYIL
+157 KEEELVSYWYIL
-170 TPEGELIEV
+170 TPEGELVEV
-179 DKFDFTG
+179 DKFDFSG
-186 HENLRKFANY
+186 YENLKKFANY
-196 EISKS
+196 EINKS
-201 RIADREPPH
+201 RVVTEEPPH
-210 VRIMLE
+210 VKIMLE
-216 QELVDYEPGSDP
+216 QELVDYEEGSDP

-241 GLLEQYVTEKVVE
+241 SLLENYVTEKVIE

-281 ARQYIVKSG
+281 ARQYVVKSG
-290 DKKFFLRFAACF
+290 DKRFFLRFAACF

-310 AIISYRNLPLRMYE
+310 ATISYRHLPLRMYE

-331 REKSG
+331 REKRG

-345 AFTMPDMHTVARD
+345 AFTMPDMHTVAKN
-358 LKQAMAEFKK
+358 LQQAMEEFKK

-391 RFTEDFWNENR
+391 RFTEDFWNENK
-402 DFIVELAKIIGKPV
+402 DFIVDLTRIIGKPV

-454 NAERFGIT
+454 NSQRFGIT
-462 YYDEDGKEKYPLILH
+462 YYDEEGQEKYPLLLH

-497 LQSKGIKPMFPLWL
+497 LMKKGKKPMYPLWL

-516 RVIPVSEEV
+516 RVIPVSEKY
-525 LDYALYVAGK
+525 LDYALYIAGK
-535 LEGAKIRVD
+535 LEGAKIRAD
-544 VDDTSD
+544 VDDRNE

-557 KAEKEWIP
+557 EAEKEWIP
-565 YVIVVGR
+565 YIIVVGE
-572 NEKEQNTITVRRR
+572 NEKRMGVITVRKRE
-585 SDGKQGEMQLEDLI
+585 DNKQYEIHVEDLI
-599 REIRSQTEGF
+599 KEIRQKTEGF
-609 PYKPRPLPLLLSKRP
+609 PHKPRPLPPLVSMRP

>member
-1 MRMLLIHSD
+1 MRILLIHSD

-21 KNPEPISEEQ
+21 KKPEEISENQ
-31 KKGRLE
+31 KKGRLD
-37 EVLAVFI
+37 EVLAVFM
-44 SVEKVDETNPDE
+44 SVEKVDEQNPE
-56 VVEKAVNEIKDV
+56 EIVEKAVKEIEEV
-68 ASQVKAENV
+68 VSQVKTNNI

-88 LAKPDIALEVLREVE
+88 LGSPDVALRILKEIENEL
-103 EKLREEGF
+103 KNKGY
-111 NVKRAPFGYY
+111 NVRRAPFGYY

-134 ELSRTIVPSGEAKAE
+134 ELSRTIVPGEAKKE
-149 EEIPEALK
+149 EEVPEALK
-157 KEEEELVSYWYIL
+157 KEEELVSYWYIL
-170 TPEGELIEV
+170 TPEGELVEV
-179 DKFDFTG
+179 DKFDFSG
-186 HENLRKFANY
+186 YENLKKFANY
-196 EISKS
+196 EINKS
-201 RIADREPPH
+201 RVVTEEPPH
-210 VRIMLE
+210 VKIMLE
-216 QELVDYEPGSDP
+216 QELVDYEEGSDP

-241 GLLEQYVTEKVVE
+241 SLLENYVTEKVIE

-281 ARQYIVKSG
+281 ARQYVVKSG
-290 DKKFFLRFAACF
+290 DKRFFLRFAACF

-310 AIISYRNLPLRMYE
+310 ATISYRHLPLRMYE

-331 REKSG
+331 REKRG

-345 AFTMPDMHTVARD
+345 AFTMPDMHTVAKN
-358 LKQAMAEFKK
+358 LQQAMEEFKK

-391 RFTEDFWNENR
+391 RFTEDFWNENK
-402 DFIVELAKIIGKPV
+402 DFIVDLTRIIGKPV

-454 NAERFGIT
+454 NSQRFGIT
-462 YYDEDGKEKYPLILH
+462 YYDEEGQEKYPLLLH

-497 LQSKGIKPMFPLWL
+497 LMKKGKKPMYPPWL

-516 RVIPVSEEV
+516 RVIPVSEKY
-525 LDYALYVAGK
+525 LDYALYIAGK
-535 LEGAKIRVD
+535 LEGAKIRAD
-544 VDDTSD
+544 VDDRNE

-557 KAEKEWIP
+557 EAEKEWIP
-565 YVIVVGR
+565 YIIVVGE
-572 NEKEQNTITVRRR
+572 NEKRMGVITVRKRE
-585 SDGKQGEMQLEDLI
+585 DNKQYEIHVEDLI
-599 REIRSQTEGF
+599 KEIRQKTEGF
-609 PYKPRPLPLLLSKRP
+609 PYKPRPLPPLVSMRP

>member
-1 MRMLLIHSD
+1 MRILLIHSD

-21 KNPEPISEEQ
+21 KKPEEISENQ
-31 KKGRLE
+31 KKGRLD
-37 EVLAVFI
+37 EVLAVFM
-44 SVEKVDETNPDE
+44 SVEKVDEQNPEEIVGKAVKEIEE
-56 VVEKAVNEIKDV
+56 VV
-68 ASQVKAENV
+68 SQVKTNNI

-88 LAKPDIALEVLREVE
+88 LGSPDVALRILKEIENEL
-103 EKLREEGF
+103 KNKGY
-111 NVKRAPFGYY
+111 NVRRAPFGYY

-134 ELSRTIVPSGEAKAE
+134 ELSRTIVPGEAKKE
-149 EEIPEALK
+149 EEVPEALK
-157 KEEEELVSYWYIL
+157 KEEELVSYWYIL
-170 TPEGELIEV
+170 TPEGELVEV
-179 DKFDFTG
+179 DKFDFSG
-186 HENLRKFANY
+186 YENLKKFANY
-196 EISKS
+196 EINKS
-201 RIADREPPH
+201 RVVTEEPPH
-210 VRIMLE
+210 VKIMLE
-216 QELVDYEPGSDP
+216 QELVDYEEGSDP

-241 GLLEQYVTEKVVE
+241 SLLENYVTEKVIE

-267 FEHPALEKYLNRFP
+267 FEHPALKKYLNRFP
-281 ARQYIVKSG
+281 ARQYVVKSG
-290 DKKFFLRFAACF
+290 DKRFFLRFAACF

-310 AIISYRNLPLRMYE
+310 ATISYRHLPLRMYE

-331 REKSG
+331 REKRG

-345 AFTMPDMHTVARD
+345 AFTMPDMHTVAKN
-358 LKQAMAEFKK
+358 LQQAMEEFKK

-391 RFTEDFWNENR
+391 RFTEDFWNENK
-402 DFIVELAKIIGKPV
+402 DFIVDLTRIIGKPV

-454 NAERFGIT
+454 NSQRFGIT
-462 YYDEDGKEKYPLILH
+462 YYDEEGQEKYPLLLH

-497 LQSKGIKPMFPLWL
+497 LMKKGKKPMYPPWL

-516 RVIPVSEEV
+516 RVIPVSEKY
-525 LDYALYVAGK
+525 LDYALYIAGK
-535 LEGAKIRVD
+535 LEGAKIRAD
-544 VDDTSD
+544 VDDRNE

-557 KAEKEWIP
+557 EAEKEWIP
-565 YVIVVGR
+565 YIIVVGE
-572 NEKEQNTITVRRR
+572 NEKRMGVITVRKRE
-585 SDGKQGEMQLEDLI
+585 DNKQYEIHVEDLI
-599 REIRSQTEGF
+599 KEIRQKTEGF
-609 PYKPRPLPLLLSKRP
+609 PYKPRPLPPLVSMRP

>member
-21 KNPEPISEEQ
+21 KSPEPISEEQ
-31 KKGRLE
+31 KKGRLD

-44 SVEKVDETNPDE
+44 SVEKVDETNPAE
-56 VVEKAVNEIKDV
+56 VVEKAVKEIKDV
-68 ASQVKAENV
+68 ASQVGAERV

-88 LAKPDIALEVLREVE
+88 LAKPDVALDVLKKLE
-103 EKLREEGF
+103 ERLKEEGF
-111 NVKRAPFGYY
+111 EVKRAPFGYY

-149 EEIPEALK
+149 EEVPEALK
-157 KEEEELVSYWYIL
+157 KEEELVSYWYIL

-201 RIADREPPH
+201 RIAEKEPPH

-241 GLLEQYVTEKVVE
+241 GLLEQYVTEKVIE

-281 ARQYIVKSG
+281 ARQYVVLSG

-310 AIISYRNLPLRMYE
+310 ATISYRNLPLRMYE

-345 AFTMPDMHTVARD
+345 AFTMPDMHTVAKD
-358 LKQAMAEFKK
+358 LKQAMDEFKK
-368 QYKLSMEVLKGVG
+368 QYKLSMEVLRGVG
-381 LTPEDYEVAI
+381 LTPDDYEVAI
-391 RFTEDFWNENR
+391 RFTEDFWNENK

-454 NAERFGIT
+454 NSERFGIT
-462 YYDEDGKEKYPLILH
+462 YYDEEGKERYPLLLH

-491 LEKQAK
+491 LEKQAR
-497 LQSKGIKPMFPLWL
+497 LQAQGIKPMFPLWL

-516 RVIPVSEEV
+516 RVIPVSDEV

-557 KAEKEWIP
+557 KAEKEWVP
-565 YVIVVGR
+565 YIIVVGR

-585 SDGKQGEMQLEDLI
+585 SDGKQVEMQLEDLI
-599 REIRSQTEGF
+599 KEIKSQTEGF

>member
-1 MRMLLIHSD
+1 MRILLIHSD

-21 KNPEPISEEQ
+21 KKPEEISENQ
-31 KKGRLE
+31 KKGRLD
-37 EVLAVFI
+37 EVLAVFM
-44 SVEKVDETNPDE
+44 SVEKVDEQNPEEIVGKAVKEIEE
-56 VVEKAVNEIKDV
+56 VV
-68 ASQVKAENV
+68 SQVKTNNI

-88 LAKPDIALEVLREVE
+88 LGSPDVALRILKKIENEL
-103 EKLREEGF
+103 KNKGY
-111 NVKRAPFGYY
+111 NVRRAPFGYY

-134 ELSRTIVPSGEAKAE
+134 ELSRTIVPGEAKKE
-149 EEIPEALK
+149 EEVPEALK
-157 KEEEELVSYWYIL
+157 KEEELVSYWYIL
-170 TPEGELIEV
+170 TPEGELVEV
-179 DKFDFTG
+179 DKFDFSG
-186 HENLRKFANY
+186 YENLKKFANY
-196 EISKS
+196 EINKS
-201 RIADREPPH
+201 RVVTEEPPH
-210 VRIMLE
+210 VKIMLE
-216 QELVDYEPGSDP
+216 QELVDYEEGSDP

-241 GLLEQYVTEKVVE
+241 SLLENYVTEKVIE

-281 ARQYIVKSG
+281 ARQYVVKSG
-290 DKKFFLRFAACF
+290 DKRFFLRFAACF

-310 AIISYRNLPLRMYE
+310 ATISYRHLPLRMYE

-331 REKSG
+331 REKRG

-345 AFTMPDMHTVARD
+345 AFTMPDMHTVAKN
-358 LKQAMAEFKK
+358 LQQAMEEFKK

-391 RFTEDFWNENR
+391 RFTEDFWNENK
-402 DFIVELAKIIGKPV
+402 DFIVDLTRIIGKPV

-454 NAERFGIT
+454 NSQRFGIT
-462 YYDEDGKEKYPLILH
+462 YYDEEGQEKYPLLLH

-497 LQSKGIKPMFPLWL
+497 LMKKGKKPMYPLWL

-516 RVIPVSEEV
+516 RVIPVSERY
-525 LDYALYVAGK
+525 LDYALYIAGK

-544 VDDTSD
+544 VDDRNE

-557 KAEKEWIP
+557 EAEKEWIP
-565 YVIVVGR
+565 YIIVVGE
-572 NEKEQNTITVRRR
+572 NEKRMGVITVRKRE
-585 SDGKQGEMQLEDLI
+585 DNKQYEIHVEDLI
-599 REIRSQTEGF
+599 KEIRQKTEGF
-609 PYKPRPLPLLLSKRP
+609 PHKPRPLPPLVSMRP

>member
-1 MRMLLIHSD
+1 MRILLIHSD

-21 KNPEPISEEQ
+21 KKPEEISENQ
-31 KKGRLE
+31 KKGRLD
-37 EVLAVFI
+37 EVLAVFM
-44 SVEKVDETNPDE
+44 SVEKVDEQNPE
-56 VVEKAVNEIKDV
+56 EIVEKAVKEIEEV
-68 ASQVKAENV
+68 VSQVKTNNI

-88 LAKPDIALEVLREVE
+88 LGSPDVALRILKEIENEL
-103 EKLREEGF
+103 KNKGY
-111 NVKRAPFGYY
+111 NVRRAPFGYY

-134 ELSRTIVPSGEAKAE
+134 ELSRTIVPGEAKKE
-149 EEIPEALK
+149 EEVPEALK
-157 KEEEELVSYWYIL
+157 KEEELVSYWYIL
-170 TPEGELIEV
+170 TPEGELVEV
-179 DKFDFTG
+179 DKFDFSG
-186 HENLRKFANY
+186 YENLKKFANY
-196 EISKS
+196 EINKS
-201 RIADREPPH
+201 RVVTEEPPH
-210 VRIMLE
+210 VKIMLE
-216 QELVDYEPGSDP
+216 QELVDYEEGSDP

-241 GLLEQYVTEKVVE
+241 SLLENYVTEKVIE

-281 ARQYIVKSG
+281 ARQYVVKSG
-290 DKKFFLRFAACF
+290 DKRFFLRFAACF

-310 AIISYRNLPLRMYE
+310 ATISYRHLPLRMYE

-331 REKSG
+331 REKRG

-345 AFTMPDMHTVARD
+345 AFTMPDMHTVAKN
-358 LKQAMAEFKK
+358 LQQAMEEFKK

-391 RFTEDFWNENR
+391 RFTEDFWNENK
-402 DFIVELAKIIGKPV
+402 DFIVDLTRIIGKPV

-454 NAERFGIT
+454 NPQRFGIT
-462 YYDEDGKEKYPLILH
+462 YYDEEGQEKYPLLLH

-497 LQSKGIKPMFPLWL
+497 LMKKGKKPMYPLWL

-516 RVIPVSEEV
+516 RVIPVSEKY
-525 LDYALYVAGK
+525 LDYALYIAGK
-535 LEGAKIRVD
+535 LEGAKIRAD
-544 VDDTSD
+544 VDDRNE

-557 KAEKEWIP
+557 EAEKEWIP
-565 YVIVVGR
+565 YIIVVGE
-572 NEKEQNTITVRRR
+572 NEKRMGVITVRKRE
-585 SDGKQGEMQLEDLI
+585 DNKQYEIHVEDLI
-599 REIRSQTEGF
+599 KEIRQKTEGF
-609 PYKPRPLPLLLSKRP
+609 PYKPRPLPPLVSMRP

>member
-10 YLEYEVKDKAL
+10 YLEYEVRDKAL
-21 KNPEPISEEQ
+21 KNPEPISDEQ
-31 KKGRLE
+31 RRGRLE
-37 EVLAVFI
+37 EVLAVFT

-56 VVEKAVNEIKDV
+56 VVEKAVAEIKDV
-68 ASQVKAENV
+68 ASQVKTNRV

-88 LAKPDIALEVLREVE
+88 LARPDVALKVLQKVE
-103 EKLREEGF
+103 ERLKEEGF
-111 NVKRAPFGYY
+111 EVKRAPFGYY

-134 ELSRTIVPSGEAKAE
+134 ELSRTVVPSGEVVSKE
-149 EEIPEALK
+149 ERNIALE
-157 KEEEELVSYWYIL
+157 KEEELRSYWYIL
-170 TPEGELIEV
+170 TPEGELVEV

-196 EISKS
+196 EISKN

-210 VRIMLE
+210 VRFMLE
-216 QELVDYEPGSDP
+216 HELVDYEPGSDG

-241 GLLEQYVTEKVVE
+241 GLLEQYVTEKVIE

-281 ARQYIVKSG
+281 ARQYVVKSG

-310 AIISYRNLPLRMYE
+310 ATISYRNLPLRMYE

-358 LKQAMAEFKK
+358 LKQAMDEFKK
-368 QYKLSMEVLKGVG
+368 QYKLSMEVLRGVG
-381 LTPEDYEVAI
+381 LTPDDYEVAI
-391 RFTEDFWNENR
+391 RFTEDFWNENK

-462 YYDEDGKEKYPLILH
+462 YYDEEGKEQYPLILH

-497 LQSKGIKPMFPLWL
+497 LQAKGIKPMFPLWL
-511 SPIQV
+511 SPIQI

-525 LDYALYVAGK
+525 MDYALYVAGK
-535 LEGAKIRVD
+535 LEGAKIRAD
-544 VDDTSD
+544 VDDTND

-557 KAEKEWIP
+557 KAEKEWVP
-565 YVIVVGR
+565 YIVVVGR
-572 NEKEQNTITVRRR
+572 NEKEQNTVTVRRR
-585 SDGKQGEMQLEDLI
+585 SDGKQVEMQLEDLI
-599 REIRSQTEGF
+599 KEIKAQTEGF
-609 PYKPRPLPLLLSKRP
+609 PYRPRPLPLLLSRRP